1 MTTVETDGVTLGV
14 EHFGDAAAP
23 LVLSGKCLKASRKNK
38 HDHKCM
44 LLVSVHNTIRRSGVA
59 GSNKFTFTGKL
70 VAGTFELTVTP
81 AGGTAH
87 TVTFKVSG

>member
-1 MTTVETDGVTLGV
+1 L
-14 EHFGDAAAP
+14 
-23 LVLSGKCLKASRKNK
+23 
-38 HDHKCM
+38 
-44 LLVSVHNTIRRSGVA
+44 LLVSVHNTLRRSGVA

-70 VAGTFELTVTP
+70 LAGTYELTVTP